1 MAINRTAFATGAVSS
16 GKSKSSARGQN
27 VRWTSSIPSP
37 WNEDRKQGC
46 RGFSRDS
53 CHLFGCLYL
62 QQCFGAEA
70 LLLLS
75 SFSSFFTPCVSYLHP
90 FPAVFCSFSFPQLA
104 NINVCIMVERSIC
117 VVYIKHQLLGLFHY
131 HDGWKTCCSDQVANK
146 AYALVCC
153 LLMHSKTIQLRPQH
167 WVWDLSAVRRLATCL

>member
-46 RGFSRDS
+46 RCFSRGS
-53 CHLFGCLYL
+53 RHLFGCLYL
-62 QQCFGAEA
+62 LKCFGAEA

-75 SFSSFFTPCVSYLHP
+75 VLLLLFTPCVPLFILFLLSSVLSP
-90 FPAVFCSFSFPQLA
+90 FPQLA
-104 NINVCIMVERSIC
+104 NINACIMVERSIC
-117 VVYIKHQLLGLFHY
+117 VVYIKHQLLALFHY

-146 AYALVCC
+146 A
-153 LLMHSKTIQLRPQH
+153 
-167 WVWDLSAVRRLATCL
+167 